1 MLGVEPLAFRGA
13 GRRGAAAGLRHD
25 HRPLQEVRQFFKTV
39 GDVSR
44 LVAVPLAG
52 NHERPVAGETGP
64 LTLEQPS
71 PHVVWQMRG
80 MNRIETEHRLA
91 AGAID
96 VLTTWSAAPCKLP
109 LQRRRG
115 DQELTDTDFLFL
127 GHDAVAWRVIEFPL
141 FYTGIHQMTKRMLN
155 RLSLIA
161 LVAMALAAGRVVAQE
176 LGSVPGAATERH
188 SPSVADLWTRPG
200 EDWGTFLGPTGNG
213 RSSLKGMTVPW
224 PAGGPRIVWH
234 SKLGEGYCG
243 PAVAQG
249 RCVIC
254 DRVGQEI
261 RIRCLAA
268 ETGQELWLERYPTDY
283 VDTFGYDGGPRS
295 AAVIVED
302 AVITFGPEGRLECRS
317 LADGA
322 SRWQV
327 DTSTAYHVVRNF
339 FGVSAAPL
347 VVDIGGKRLVVVQ
360 VGGSPAGAAP
370 PSPERLDLVKG
381 LDSGLVAFELATG
394 RECWRSSDQL
404 ASYSTPV
411 RATLDGRDSILAWMR
426 DRFLVVDPATGGVRA
441 DFRWRA
447 DELFSVVA
455 ASPVVAGN
463 EVLLSETYGPGSVL
477 LAVTAAGLKPVRRDA
492 VGSRPNRSLKSHW
505 ATPVLHNGHL
515 YGSSGRN
522 AGDALLV
529 CADWKTGGILWSES
543 GLGRSS
549 LTGVED
555 HLIVLGEFGDLVL
568 VKATPDAYT
577 EVSRTRLVAAAT
589 DTQNA
594 TRQTTESPGGTQ
606 ESGVEL
612 LVAPCWAAPVIAHG
626 YLYVR
631 GQGRLICLDLLP
643 TKTN

>member
-1 MLGVEPLAFRGA
+1 MPK
-13 GRRGAAAGLRHD
+13 
-25 HRPLQEVRQFFKTV
+25 Q
-39 GDVSR
+39 
-44 LVAVPLAG
+44 
-52 NHERPVAGETGP
+52 
-64 LTLEQPS
+64 
-71 PHVVWQMRG
+71 
-80 MNRIETEHRLA
+80 
-91 AGAID
+91 
-96 VLTTWSAAPCKLP
+96 
-109 LQRRRG
+109 
-115 DQELTDTDFLFL
+115 
-127 GHDAVAWRVIEFPL
+127 
-141 FYTGIHQMTKRMLN
+141 MLN

-161 LVAMALAAGRVVAQE
+161 LAAIALAAGHVVAQE
-176 LGSVPGAATERH
+176 QGSAPERQ
-188 SPSVADLWTRPG
+188 SPPVADLWTRPG

-234 SKLGEGYCG
+234 CTLGEGYCG

-261 RIRCLAA
+261 RVRCLAA
-268 ETGQELWLERYPTDY
+268 ETGHELWQQRYPTDY
-283 VDTFGYDGGPRS
+283 VDTFGYDGGPRA
-295 AAVIVED
+295 AAVIADD

-327 DTSTAYHVVRNF
+327 DTAAAYHVVRNF
-339 FGVSAAPL
+339 FGVGAAPL
-347 VVDIGGKRLVVVQ
+347 VIDVGDERLVVVQ
-360 VGGSPAGAAP
+360 VGGSPPGSAP

-381 LDSGLVAFELATG
+381 LDSGLVAFDLATG
-394 RECWRSSDQL
+394 RERWRSSDQL

-426 DRFLVVDPATGGVRA
+426 DRFLMVDPATGGVRA

-463 EVLLSETYGPGSVL
+463 ELLLSETYGPGSVL
-477 LAVTAAGLKPVRRDA
+477 LKVTPAGLQKVRQDA
-492 VGSRPNRSLKSHW
+492 AGSRPSRSLKSHW
-505 ATPVLHNGHL
+505 ATPVLHDGHL

-529 CADWKTGGILWSES
+529 CADWKTGGIRWSEP

-549 LTGVED
+549 MTCVDD

-577 EVSRTRLVAAAT
+577 EVSRARLVAAAT
-589 DTQNA
+589 DTQHA
-594 TRQTTESPGGTQ
+594 TRQTTDSPGGTQ
-606 ESGVEL
+606 DSGVEL

-631 GQGRLICLDLLP
+631 GQGRLVCLDLLP
-643 TKTN
+643 DDRADN